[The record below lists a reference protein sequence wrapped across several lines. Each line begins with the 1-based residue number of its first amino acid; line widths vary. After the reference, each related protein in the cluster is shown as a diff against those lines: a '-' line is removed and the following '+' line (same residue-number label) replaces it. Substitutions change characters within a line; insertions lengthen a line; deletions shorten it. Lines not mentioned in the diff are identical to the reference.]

1 MRHRLRVLRRQNVT
15 QVRLAVYTANA
26 LCPGGAKRTEKRGP
40 ETEEAKERMDQEKV
54 IHAEEMEIDL
64 RELLHQ
70 FRQKLLIILAA
81 FLVGGVLTGA
91 VTYFFVKPTYKASSL
106 LYVVSA
112 SNDSVVNLSD
122 LQIGTNLTADYEE
135 LLLSRPVMESVLRN
149 LKLRETTSVKELR
162 EMLSITNKS
171 GTRILEIS
179 ATTGDPELSAD
190 IANEVAELA
199 TTWLPAVMECN
210 EPHVAEEAIAP
221 TRRAG
226 PSYVRNTVIGAMV
239 LALLAYGVYVVRYLY
254 DDSIRTEEDMEKYF
268 GLMPLAVIPE
278 ENGTAPEEEAA
289 KGNGKRK
296 QGRERKK

>member
-1 MRHRLRVLRRQNVT
+1 M
-15 QVRLAVYTANA
+15 
-26 LCPGGAKRTEKRGP
+26 EI
-40 ETEEAKERMDQEKV
+40 EEAEERMDRENV
-54 IHAEEMEIDL
+54 IHTEEMEIDL
-64 RELLHQ
+64 RELLHLL
-70 FRQKLLIILAA
+70 RQKILIILTAL
-81 FLVGGVLTGA
+81 LVGGILTSVA
-91 VTYFFVKPTYKASSL
+91 TYFFIKPTYKASSL

-112 SNDSVVNLSD
+112 SNNSVVNLAD

-179 ATTGDPELSAD
+179 ATTGDPKLSAD

-210 EPHVAEEAIAP
+210 EPHVAEEAVAP
-221 TRRAG
+221 THRAG
-226 PSYVRNTVIGAMV
+226 PSYVRNTVIGALV
-239 LALLAYGVYVVRYLY
+239 LALLVYGVYVVRYLY

-278 ENGTAPEEEAA
+278 ENDTAPEEESAR
-289 KGNGKRK
+289 GDGKRR
-296 QGRERKK
+296 QVREKRKK